1 MRRASLLAAG
11 RSPGHSGS
19 SAERGRRL
27 SALEGRTS
35 PVASTLREVF
45 GTYSD
50 QPSSPPGGGGGAAPA
65 PARDLPYHEAVREI
79 YVRVCPVHVPLL
91 FGECMRGC
99 VRRRLYCGRQGSP

>member
-50 QPSSPPGGGGGAAPA
+50 QPSSAPGGGGGAAPA